1 MYASPVANLPCVY
14 VAVAVYTQCLYT
26 SVAFY
31 TTVRVSIF
39 FSIFTCFLFR
49 LVPVLFFSEGG
60 GGGGSAWGV
69 LLARWQDCVIR
80 VLLDW
85 DGEIH
90 YRRCWLSDWARWHD
104 THANIA
110 VKECLALAADG

>member
-26 SVAFY
+26 SVAFLY
-31 TTVRVSIF
+31 YRTCF
-39 FSIFTCFLFR
+39 YLFSILLVFLIR
-49 LVPVLFFSEGG
+49 LVPDFFFPEG

-69 LLARWQDCVIR
+69 LLARWQDCVIC

-104 THANIA
+104 THADIA

>member
-1 MYASPVANLPCVY
+1 MSLSRSIPSASILASL
-14 VAVAVYTQCLYT
+14 
-26 SVAFY
+26 FY

-39 FSIFTCFLFR
+39 LVFYLFFLIR
-49 LVPVLFFSEGG
+49 LVPDFFFSEG

-69 LLARWQDCVIR
+69 LLARWQDCAIC

-104 THANIA
+104 THADIA